1 MKVPMRLPMRV
12 PINVLLKQF
21 VLHVTSISLMSLSFA
36 LHSKQIMT
44 PTENESAKP
53 AIALNFDDSNELD
66 NWIIVND
73 TVMGGRSRASIG
85 MTEKGLSF
93 EGILSLQNNG
103 GFASIRRVYNG
114 KEWVAGKAIR
124 ISFIGDGRPYQFRI
138 RTNRRVDDYAYVV
151 SFNTEKDK
159 VISKTFVE
167 SDFTAQFRG
176 RLIRGAPALD
186 FSNIEQLG
194 IMLADKTPGPFAL
207 TVTAIEQL

>member
-1 MKVPMRLPMRV
+1 
-12 PINVLLKQF
+12 
-21 VLHVTSISLMSLSFA
+21 
-36 LHSKQIMT
+36 MT
-44 PTENESAKP
+44 PTEDESAKP
-53 AIALNFDDSNELD
+53 VITLNFDDNNELD

-73 TVMGGRSRASIG
+73 TVMGGRSRASLG
-85 MTEKGLSF
+85 LTEKGLTF

-114 KEWVAGKAIR
+114 KEWVAGKAIKL
-124 ISFIGDGRPYQFRI
+124 SLIGDGRPYQFRI
-138 RTNRRVDDYAYVV
+138 RTNRRVDDYAYVA
-151 SFNTEKDK
+151 SFNTEKGQ
-159 VISKTFVE
+159 VISHTFVE